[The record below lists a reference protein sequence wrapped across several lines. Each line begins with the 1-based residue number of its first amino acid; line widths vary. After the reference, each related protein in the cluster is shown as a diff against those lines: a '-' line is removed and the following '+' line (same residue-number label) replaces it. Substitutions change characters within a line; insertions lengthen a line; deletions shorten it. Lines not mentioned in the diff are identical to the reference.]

1 MRQKN
6 CSSKKSSLKS
16 VVLLKMEEPEAVTH
30 IQSKISEFKTKVMS
44 RRKRW
49 LKEKKMEENT
59 YVSNIYYS

>member
-1 MRQKN
+1 
-6 CSSKKSSLKS
+6 
-16 VVLLKMEEPEAVTH
+16 MEEPEAVTH